1 MCERSPITPP
11 YTYQR
16 SLFKSTYVDVLENG
30 TIPQDGF
37 PILMASTPYLS
48 ISSTE

>member
-11 YTYQR
+11 HACRR
-16 SLFKSTYVDVLENG
+16 SLFKSTYVDVLEDG